1 MPKTL
6 VRRSAFERD
15 TRQGCAPRQ
24 RPIALVEL
32 IITAALALSTAVA
45 VTAVS
50 IGFARADVLGA
61 VGGGGLLPVSI
72 ALCVPFLFSAIGAAA
87 APAAPV
93 SRGTESDWATRPRTT
108 LL

>member
-50 IGFARADVLGA
+50 IGFARADVMAA
-61 VGGGGLLPVSI
+61 VGTGDGLPVSI
-72 ALCVPFLFSAIGAAA
+72 ALCMGLLFAAIVADDAIRDA
-87 APAAPV
+87 F
-93 SRGTESDWATRPRTT
+93 PRRHKSI
-108 LL
+108 

>member
-24 RPIALVEL
+24 RPIAVVEL
-32 IITAALALSTAVA
+32 IITAALALSTVVA

-50 IGFARADVLGA
+50 IGIARAEVAGDVA
-61 VGGGGLLPVSI
+61 KSASLPFAIALSI
-72 ALCVPFLFSAIGAAA
+72 ALLLTAMSGVTAIAVA
-87 APAAPV
+87 APW
-93 SRGTESDWATRPRTT
+93 RR
-108 LL
+108 

>member
-15 TRQGCAPRQ
+15 PRQGCAPRQ

-32 IITAALALSTAVA
+32 ITTAALALSTAVA

-61 VGGGGLLPVSI
+61 VRGGDLLPVSI
-72 ALCVPFLFSAIGAAA
+72 ALCIGFLCAAIGAAA
-87 APAAPV
+87 AVAAAV
-93 SRGTESDWATRPRTT
+93 PRRK
-108 LL
+108 

>member
-6 VRRSAFERD
+6 VRRSACERES
-15 TRQGCAPRQ
+15 RQGCAPRQ

-50 IGFARADVLGA
+50 IGFARADVMAA
-61 VGGGGLLPVSI
+61 VGTGDGLPVSI
-72 ALCVPFLFSAIGAAA
+72 ALCMGLLFAAIGAVAA
-87 APAAPV
+87 IRAAV
-93 SRGTESDWATRPRTT
+93 PRRN
-108 LL
+108 